1 MAVNLM
7 EVTDQVKTWANRNRA
22 IIALADALEQIGSL
36 DQARA
41 EAESRLA
48 VARVELDEVAKQ
60 VEEAKAL
67 GEGIKAEVDRL
78 REEAL
83 NEAAKVKSDAY
94 DAAATMMQEATARAE
109 EMVKSAAETARLSL
123 DALKGDMNEAAK
135 AAQDARAERN
145 AALDERDAAR
155 DELAEIQKRIAAAK
169 AEAKRLLEG

>member
-1 MAVNLM
+1 MANLLNLA
-7 EVTDQVKTWANRNRA
+7 DQLKTWAERNRV
-22 IIALADALEQIGSL
+22 ILDAAAAFEEIGSL
-36 DQARA
+36 DQARSD
-41 EAESRLA
+41 AESKLA
-48 VARVELDEVAKQ
+48 LARVELDEVAKQ

-78 REEAL
+78 REDAL
-83 NEAAKVKSDAY
+83 KEAAKVKSDAY
-94 DAAATMMQEATARAE
+94 DAAATKMQEATARAE